1 MRGADGEGVCGGAG
15 GIMGFIQ
22 KIFSRIGAGYFLA
35 AIGIIIAIYTF
46 ISLIQSRD
54 FLAYIFNVPLFSI
67 GTLIIL
73 FGVYLRYTKRPD
85 ERVAQLFNQI
95 KETKNCIPE
104 GGEPLIDP
112 ARGLMICNLMPGYYC
127 LPLVNRIFYNEN
139 STTISDNA
147 IRFSLLHE
155 EGHFREVQSNVIIGY
170 FRQIVFTGLLCSGF
184 LSGISF
190 LIFITLFIGGNFE
203 KGEMLI
209 IVALSGILFVI
220 FFLQTILFFLIWLM
234 TTRTFQTPLQMD
246 ELSSDAYAAKALRDC
261 FGVEKPS
268 LYLREVLEDIFK
280 DFKKIYGKKRSFYRK
295 MQYVFKGGTHPSI
308 EDRVEK
314 IEKYIDKKS
323 S

>member
-1 MRGADGEGVCGGAG
+1 MRGVDGEGVCRGVG

-46 ISLIQSRD
+46 ISLIHSRD
-54 FLAYIFNVPLFSI
+54 FLAYIFNILLFSI

-85 ERVAQLFNQI
+85 ERVVQLFNQI

-127 LPLVNRIFYNEN
+127 LPFVNRIFYNDN
-139 STTISDNA
+139 STKISENA

-155 EGHFREVQSNVIIGY
+155 EGHFREVQSNSIIGI
-170 FRQIVFTGLLCSGF
+170 FNQIVLIGILSSGI
-184 LSGISF
+184 LSGMSL
-190 LIFITLFIGGNFE
+190 LICITLAIGGNLE
-203 KGEMLI
+203 KAELLVLI
-209 IVALSGILFVI
+209 ATSGILFVV
-220 FFLQTILFFLIWLM
+220 FLLQTILFFLIWLM

-246 ELSSDAYAAKALRDC
+246 EYSSDTYAAKALRDC

-268 LYLREVLEDIFK
+268 LCLREVLEDIMK
-280 DFKKIYGKKRSFYRK
+280 DLERIRGKKRSFYRK

-314 IEKYIDKKS
+314 IEKNVDKKS